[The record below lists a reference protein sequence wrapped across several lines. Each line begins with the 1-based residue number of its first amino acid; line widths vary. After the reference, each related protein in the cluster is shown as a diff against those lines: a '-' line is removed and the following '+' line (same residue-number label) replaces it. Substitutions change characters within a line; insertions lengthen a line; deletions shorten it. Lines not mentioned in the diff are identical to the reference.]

1 MRQQPDWN
9 LLPIFV
15 TVADAGSISVAARLL
30 GLPKSSIS
38 RGIAAL
44 EGALGVQ
51 LFHRTT
57 RKLAVT
63 TAGQRFYDRVRPLV
77 LSLKD
82 LAGSLPEQGDDPSGE
97 LRISAPIDM
106 ALTWLVDAIAEFAAL
121 HPAIRLDVRPT
132 NRYVDVV
139 AEGFDVSLRVGRKL
153 ADSSL
158 IARRLSD
165 LAMAI
170 YASPSYIAQRGE
182 PRTVDQ
188 LASHEWV
195 NALRVNVIS
204 PELTLP
210 REPRLATDDLMFA
223 CRAIECGMGIGLLP
237 TFLGQ
242 REVAVGRLVRVLPRW
257 SSDSQF
263 GLFYVYPAGQHVPR
277 KVTAFRDFLVQ
288 HLASHPLAPP
298 R

>member
-15 TVADAGSISVAARLL
+15 SVADAGSISVAARLL

-63 TAGQRFYDRVRPLV
+63 TAGRTFYDRVRPLV

-82 LAGSLPEQGDDPSGE
+82 LAGGLPEQDDEPSGE
-97 LRISAPIDM
+97 LRVSAPIDM
-106 ALTWLVDAIAEFAAL
+106 ALSWLVDAIAEFAAL

-132 NRYVDVV
+132 NRYVDIV

-158 IARRLSD
+158 IARRLAD
-165 LAMAI
+165 LVMAI
-170 YASPSYIAQRGE
+170 YASPAYIAQHGE
-182 PRTVDQ
+182 PRTADQ
-188 LASHEWV
+188 LASHDWV
-195 NALRVNVIS
+195 SAMRQSALP
-204 PELTLP
+204 PELMLS
-210 REPRLATDDLMFA
+210 REPRVATDDLMFA
-223 CRAIECGMGIGLLP
+223 CGAIKRGIGLGLLP
-237 TFLGQ
+237 TFLAQ
-242 REVAVGRLVRVLPRW
+242 PDVAAGRLVRVLPRW
-257 SSDSQF
+257 STEPQF
-263 GLFYVYPAGQHVPR
+263 SLFYVYPAGQHVPR

-288 HLASHPLAPP
+288 YLARHPLAAP